1 MSSVFSSGRRHER
14 SSSRT
19 AAAAGTGAAMEVD
32 STPVSSYP
40 TDSQVQFQQGV
51 NNQVLQDLLAR
62 MSRCHTFGELMKT
75 VPAPAQEITKTKLEK
90 VVDSFTRQG
99 ACETLK
105 ATWQD
110 FLNKSE
116 FNRVPELNSLKAPT
130 VQISKLA
137 KEVDQVALNNFNFD
151 TIMQDARR
159 ATLVQMIALKQQ
171 EIKNLKSLCN
181 ERSIRDKLFVAWTL
195 LVTDG
200 TTTPEHA
207 NILTHEGCAER
218 LVQMAI
224 SIGQNSLAK
233 TASVKQKK
241 QEKLA
246 EADKQKTDLVGNNRS
261 FESMFKEMMRKE
273 KQSEG
278 DRRKSGKGKGRA
290 GPPNKSKNQKP
301 GNEKR
306 IQKKKKSG
314 RSNAKG
320 GKAPATST
328 GRQPRKR

>member
-1 MSSVFSSGRRHER
+1 MD
-14 SSSRT
+14 
-19 AAAAGTGAAMEVD
+19 VD
-32 STPVSSYP
+32 STPTSSYP
-40 TDSQVQFQQGV
+40 TDSQLHFQQGV
-51 NNQVLQDLLAR
+51 NTQVMQDLLAR

-75 VPAPAQEITKTKLEK
+75 VPAPAQETTKIILEK
-90 VVDSFTRQG
+90 VVDSYTRQG

-116 FNRVPELNSLKAPT
+116 YHRVPELNSLKAPT

-137 KEVDQVALNNFNFD
+137 REVDQVALNNFNFD
-151 TIMQDARR
+151 TILQDARH
-159 ATLVQMIALKQQ
+159 ATLVQMIGLKQQ
-171 EIKNLKSLCN
+171 EISNLKSLCN

-207 NILTHEGCAER
+207 NILTHQGCAER

-233 TASVKQKK
+233 TAISKQKK

-246 EADKQKTDLVGNNRS
+246 EADRQKTDLVGNSKS

-273 KQSEG
+273 KQSEA

-301 GNEKR
+301 GSAR
-306 IQKKKKSG
+306 VQKKKKPAQAS
-314 RSNAKG
+314 AK

-328 GRQPRKR
+328 GRQPRRR